1 MGRLTEIVSLGEKIM
16 ERVKCLGVAVYH
28 SEPCGGQGIEVCSVL
43 LFQNTVH
50 SWQGTQLVT
59 MGDALLTGR
68 VNNSKLHL
76 INVIIMFDILNKNH
90 LFNAK

>member
-16 ERVKCLGVAVYH
+16 ERVKCSVVAVYH
-28 SEPCGGQGIEVCSVL
+28 SEPCGGGIEVGSVL

-50 SWQGTQLVT
+50 SWQSAQLVT

-76 INVIIMFDILNKNH
+76 INVIIINV
-90 LFNAK
+90 